1 MNKCSQQALNSNY
14 LIVKHS
20 KWRKLKLTY
29 DSHPKV
35 DDVDRKIIQLLQE
48 DARKSFNK
56 IADSLGIA
64 VGTAYNRVKSL
75 EDTGILKGYTVLL
88 DSAKLGYG
96 LTAVILIEAEGRF
109 LPDVESELAKLDEVI
124 CIYDITGDYDIA
136 VVARFRNRNTLN
148 NFIKSTLKMPHV
160 TRTVTNVVLNVV
172 KEDFRVKV

>member
-1 MNKCSQQALNSNY
+1 M
-14 LIVKHS
+14 
-20 KWRKLKLTY
+20 
-29 DSHPKV
+29 
-35 DDVDRKIIQLLQE
+35 DDVDRKIIRLLQE

-56 IADSLGIA
+56 IADRLGIA
-64 VGTAYNRVKSL
+64 VGTAYNRVKNL
-75 EDTGILKGYTVLL
+75 EEKGVLKGYTIML

-96 LTAVILIEAEGRF
+96 LTALILIEAEGRY
-109 LPDVESELAKLDEVI
+109 LPDVEKALAQLDEVI

-136 VVARFRNRNTLN
+136 VVARFKDRATLN

>member
-1 MNKCSQQALNSNY
+1 M
-14 LIVKHS
+14 
-20 KWRKLKLTY
+20 
-29 DSHPKV
+29 
-35 DDVDRKIIQLLQE
+35 DDIDRKIMRLLQE

-64 VGTAYNRVKSL
+64 VGTAYNRVKIL
-75 EDTGILKGYTVLL
+75 EDRGVLKGYTIML

-96 LTAVILIEAEGRF
+96 LTALILIEAEGRY
-109 LPDVESELAKLDEVI
+109 LPEVEKELSKLDEVI

-136 VVARFRNRNTLN
+136 VVARFKNRATLN
-148 NFIKSTLKMPHV
+148 SFIKSALKMPHV